1 MTTAYL
7 AVTLTAV
14 AANGFSDVAALLH
27 LNAILPAMHRAGV
40 PESWLTFPIGT
51 LKAAGAIGLAVGLLG
66 WRPVGIA
73 AGDRPCAVL
82 RLRHL
87 HPHPRQRLANGHG
100 R

>member
-1 MTTAYL
+1 
-7 AVTLTAV
+7 
-14 AANGFSDVAALLH
+14 
-27 LNAILPAMHRAGV
+27 V

-82 RLRHL
+82 RLRLYTHIRDSVW
-87 HPHPRQRLANGHG
+87 PMGTGVEIGGDKAPDGRQRVAASA